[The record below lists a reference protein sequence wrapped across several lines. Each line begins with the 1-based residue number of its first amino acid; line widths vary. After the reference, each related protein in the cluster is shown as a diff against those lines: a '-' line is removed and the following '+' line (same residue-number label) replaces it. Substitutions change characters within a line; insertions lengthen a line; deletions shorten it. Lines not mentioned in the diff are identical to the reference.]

1 MTPDKNRR
9 ALLEAATVL
18 GLSLGIASI
27 NITKASAAGY
37 IKIGDIQGEAKS
49 QQKIKWVEAE
59 IIGKK
64 LMLKSSKGKI
74 SRAIQGTFTLRNG
87 AVIIVKDGLIIRQ

>member
-9 ALLEAATVL
+9 VLLEGATVL
-18 GLSLGIASI
+18 GLSLGISAV
-27 NITKASAAGY
+27 NITKAEAAGY

-49 QQKIKWVEAE
+49 QQNTKWVEAE

-64 LMLKSSKGKI
+64 LMLKSNKGKV
-74 SRAIQGTFTLRNG
+74 SRAIQGTFTLRDG
-87 AVIIVKDGLIIRQ
+87 TVIVVKDGLIIR